1 MSVPDKIRQDA
12 KDRDLRVTVRIGKDG
27 VTENLISEM
36 EQQLKARNLVKVKM
50 NRGLFDR
57 QERLEVWDAI
67 AEACSAVVVDSR
79 GNVAVFYRA

>member
-1 MSVPDKIRQDA
+1 VSIPDKIRQDA

-27 VTENLISEM
+27 VSENLISEI

-57 QERLEVWDAI
+57 QERLEVWGAI

-79 GNVAVFYRA
+79 GNVAVFYRT